1 MSAGALAGSE
11 EREGGRKGG
20 KKGGRSATWDPEAE
34 RRQRQKDCAAEE
46 AKSENGM
53 KDS

>member
-11 EREGGRKGG
+11 ERGREGGRG
-20 KKGGRSATWDPEAE
+20 ATWDPEAE